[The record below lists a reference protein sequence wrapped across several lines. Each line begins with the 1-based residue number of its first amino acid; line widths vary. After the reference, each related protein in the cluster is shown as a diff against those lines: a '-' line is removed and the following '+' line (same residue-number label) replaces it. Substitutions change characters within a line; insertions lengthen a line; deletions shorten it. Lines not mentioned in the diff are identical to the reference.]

1 MEHLAKSD
9 ACRSG
14 VITHPQKVMRH
25 KEKGRMDK
33 ECLSDVSWRWTSVT
47 LILWFLTGG
56 RLQTTSSC
64 PDPGVPLSAL
74 SLDTSVHKIQSLRFL
89 TCDST
94 RAGPG
99 SQGSTVKISQ
109 IRELLEPMPSL
120 WHQAFPVGYFRRDR
134 AEVQEVHILRV
145 HKCSFIFPIFKG
157 NAYPL
162 FKYPN
167 TKCNLQCFRT
177 RSWFILKM

>member
-1 MEHLAKSD
+1 MKSD

-14 VITHPQKVMRH
+14 AITHPQKVMRH

-33 ECLSDVSWRWTSVT
+33 ECLSDVSWRWMSVT
-47 LILWFLTGG
+47 LILLFLTGG

-64 PDPGVPLSAL
+64 PDPGVPLSTL
-74 SLDTSVHKIQSLRFL
+74 SLDTSVHKIQSLQFL

-99 SQGSTVKISQ
+99 SQGPTVKISQ
-109 IRELLEPMPSL
+109 IRELLEPC
-120 WHQAFPVGYFRRDR
+120 QASGTRLSRLAAVDP
-134 AEVQEVHILRV
+134 VQEVHILRV